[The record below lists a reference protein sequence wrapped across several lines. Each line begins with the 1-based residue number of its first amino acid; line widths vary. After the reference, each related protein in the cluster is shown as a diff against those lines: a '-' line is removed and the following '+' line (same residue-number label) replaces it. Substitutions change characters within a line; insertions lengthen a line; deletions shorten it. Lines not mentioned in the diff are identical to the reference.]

1 MSRQTS
7 ATSVRND
14 HVSPKPDAGRERVWH
29 SERLGTLATWTLRL
43 WPAAWSRVAAGQAV
57 DRITSGG
64 GRVGT
69 APAVVG
75 ESLHTE
81 RFRCWDT
88 SSRPVTAEPARR
100 RRSHGRT
107 SRSQTS
113 RRRYSLK
120 ERLSHYQRKWT
131 TQRGAGHSPRLILA
145 QGKRLWRMA
154 SDEQSAAIFCMS
166 MRLRASNCSQRTV
179 IRMPLCVEYG
189 AKSSIRATMTPGA
202 RSSMG
207 L

>member
-1 MSRQTS
+1 VRIMQPGSSVARRLTPGLSVIELPPIGRDGAHSVCEPRS
-7 ATSVRND
+7 AGGITSVPLVKLLHISRF
-14 HVSPKPDAGRERVWH
+14 
-29 SERLGTLATWTLRL
+29 LGSAMT
-43 WPAAWSRVAAGQAV
+43 
-57 DRITSGG
+57 
-64 GRVGT
+64 
-69 APAVVG
+69 
-75 ESLHTE
+75 
-81 RFRCWDT
+81 
-88 SSRPVTAEPARR
+88 SRPVTAEPARR
-100 RRSHGRT
+100 RRSHGWT
-107 SRSQTS
+107 SRSETS

-131 TQRGAGHSPRLILA
+131 TQRVAGHSPRLILA

-154 SDEQSAAIFCMS
+154 SDEQSAAIFCMR

-179 IRMPLCVEYG
+179 MRTPLCVEYG